1 MTLNTE
7 ITHGAQRKKERM
19 TQYATDK
26 EGDFNYRPN
35 INEQSLNLDRG
46 MNDIMEDT
54 NRKLAKK
61 AFYEENLKKKEVNEF
76 KYQINS
82 TSDKVMHD
90 RFDNDFHNA
99 CEELSILRDER
110 ELHETSVGCAQMSQ
124 VFLTLGFVS
133 PIAKESEQ
141 F

>member
-1 MTLNTE
+1 
-7 ITHGAQRKKERM
+7 M
-19 TQYATDK
+19 TQYESEK

-35 INEQSLNLDRG
+35 INEQSLNMDRN

-54 NRKLAKK
+54 NRKLAQK
-61 AFYEENLKKKEVNEF
+61 AIYEENLKKKEINEH

-99 CEELSILRDER
+99 CEELDILRDER
-110 ELHETSVGCAQMSQ
+110 DLH
-124 VFLTLGFVS
+124 
-133 PIAKESEQ
+133 
-141 F
+141 